1 MGLFSK
7 YLSSW
12 VLAAILSGE
21 RDAMVMWRDVHKQHL
36 EVFGCSQIQSAYI
49 NAKPNRGNLH
59 LIVLCLCLF
68 LSFITFL
75 SHYFSVFFLFMCVYI
90 YIWMC
95 DSVCGCDSVIVD
107 RMITGLSLFSPE
119 KTHLFKVTQSSQ
131 TRSPPFSNKVYYV
144 SAVPYRSDDNH
155 SGTMKA
161 ATSESFGPRD
171 APTSKL
177 TNRCTATKSHG
188 GACSLSLHRKR

>member
-75 SHYFSVFFLFMCVYI
+75 SHYFSVFFLFMSVYI

-107 RMITGLSLFSPE
+107 RMITGLSLSPQR
-119 KTHLFKVTQSSQ
+119 KHICS
-131 TRSPPFSNKVYYV
+131 
-144 SAVPYRSDDNH
+144 
-155 SGTMKA
+155 
-161 ATSESFGPRD
+161 
-171 APTSKL
+171 
-177 TNRCTATKSHG
+177 KSHSLHKH
-188 GACSLSLHRKR
+188 APRLSLTRCIMLVLCPIDQMTITVEP